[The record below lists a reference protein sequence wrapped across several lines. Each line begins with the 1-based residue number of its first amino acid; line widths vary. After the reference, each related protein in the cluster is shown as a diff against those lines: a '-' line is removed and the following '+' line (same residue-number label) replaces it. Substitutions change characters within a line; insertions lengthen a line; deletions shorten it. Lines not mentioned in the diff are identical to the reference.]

1 MELPYGPTILL
12 LNIYSKKLKIG
23 TQTDT
28 FVNVHCSIVLTTKR
42 KEQAKCSTDKKI
54 IKNIYAMEYYS
65 TIKKKLSSDTCFNI
79 D

>member
-54 IKNIYAMEYYS
+54 IKTYICNGILFNHKKE
-65 TIKKKLSSDTCFNI
+65 IKF
-79 D
+79 